1 MYAILEPV
9 YKSTYVYEVRIE
21 ECHSNYVV
29 STFSS
34 IEEIERLNSN
44 KCNVARFSLLITPP
58 CHGHSTLIGS
68 QVDASPLQKKERGEL
83 EIHFNLVGLPTSRQW
98 QIGEATY
105 TYGNLISI
113 TGTSRHMHT

>member
-1 MYAILEPV
+1 
-9 YKSTYVYEVRIE
+9 
-21 ECHSNYVV
+21 
-29 STFSS
+29 
-34 IEEIERLNSN
+34 
-44 KCNVARFSLLITPP
+44 
-58 CHGHSTLIGS
+58 
-68 QVDASPLQKKERGEL
+68 VDASPLQKKERGEL